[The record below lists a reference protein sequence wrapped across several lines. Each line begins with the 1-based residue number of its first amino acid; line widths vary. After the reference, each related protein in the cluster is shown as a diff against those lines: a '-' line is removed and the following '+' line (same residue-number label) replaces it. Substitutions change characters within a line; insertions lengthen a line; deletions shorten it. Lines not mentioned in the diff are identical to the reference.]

1 MKLLEI
7 ALIGIPIGI
16 SIILFLATR
25 KRSKKKPYLELRS
38 AKEQNNFDHIKTIY
52 NPKEF
57 RKRRD

>member
-7 ALIGIPIGI
+7 ALIGIPVGI

-25 KRSKKKPYLELRS
+25 KRPKKPPYLELRS
-38 AKEQNNFDHIKTIY
+38 SKEQNRFNPLKTVY

-57 RKRRD
+57 RRQRK